1 MAEKV
6 PVSEHPVAT
15 LLRAALDGRFP
26 PVDGGW
32 TRVAPWMPGVEA
44 AVAFTGHAV
53 LALGDDVA
61 DDQLTRLGANGY
73 GGVYDPR
80 LVAALVGD
88 GWVDSLD
95 AVLMAWG
102 TGGPARARVGA
113 HVLELIPRP
122 DLVDHPR
129 VAHARQARL
138 DVEAFGMRAGEGVV
152 VSLGGGIGRLT
163 EIGIELQGP
172 MLGAGHAGDVVDAVR
187 RLVPQGEPL
196 VAAVAPGNTRALGV
210 FLSAGF
216 RVVAS
221 TQTWRPARS
230 S

>member
-1 MAEKV
+1 
-6 PVSEHPVAT
+6 
-15 LLRAALDGRFP
+15 
-26 PVDGGW
+26 
-32 TRVAPWMPGVEA
+32 
-44 AVAFTGHAV
+44 
-53 LALGDDVA
+53 
-61 DDQLTRLGANGY
+61 
-73 GGVYDPR
+73 
-80 LVAALVGD
+80 
-88 GWVDSLD
+88 
-95 AVLMAWG
+95 
-102 TGGPARARVGA
+102 
-113 HVLELIPRP
+113 
-122 DLVDHPR
+122 
-129 VAHARQARL
+129 
-138 DVEAFGMRAGEGVV
+138 MRAGEGVV